1 MKPSIRSVLL
11 ATVILCGLSLF
22 AGAPK
27 IALIAEGCRT
37 NGMVTVRRTV
47 TDAIVQAGYVP
58 LVLPDTHK
66 PDLEDS
72 MLDRA
77 DALVIFGGLKGD
89 VPRRVEFEKRL
100 IRAAAARKMPIV
112 GFCHGLQTINRALG
126 GTIHRNPTNVAVKI
140 VHHDSISPYVRDCFH
155 SADVKPGTLIARAL
169 GEGRQRINTSHYY
182 SIDKLADGFEV
193 TATAE
198 DGVIEAVEHRTL
210 PITAFQFHP
219 ERLSPSDPRF
229 AELIRLALERR

>member
-1 MKPSIRSVLL
+1 MKLLNRPSFFAVAVLCVSS
-11 ATVILCGLSLF
+11 AF

-66 PDLEDS
+66 PELEDA
-72 MLDRA
+72 MLEHA

-89 VPRRVEFEKRL
+89 VPRRVEFEMRL
-100 IRAAAARKMPIV
+100 VRAAAAKKMPIV

-126 GTIHRNPTNVAVKI
+126 GTIHLNPTNVSVKI
-140 VHHDSISPYVRDCFH
+140 VHHDTISPYVRDCFH
-155 SADVKPGTLIARAL
+155 TADIKPGTLIARAL

-198 DGVIEAVEHRTL
+198 DGVIEAIEHRTL

>member
-1 MKPSIRSVLL
+1 MALRLISIAAVF
-11 ATVILCGLSLF
+11 LCVFPVF
-22 AGAPK
+22 AGMPK

-66 PDLEDS
+66 PELEDA
-72 MLDRA
+72 MLEHA

-89 VPRRVEFEKRL
+89 VPRRVEFEMRL
-100 IRAAAARKMPIV
+100 IRTAAARKMPVV

-126 GTIHRNPTNVAVKI
+126 GTIHRNPTNVSVKI
-140 VHHDSISPYVRDCFH
+140 VHHDTVSPYVRDCFH
-155 SADVKPGTLIARAL
+155 SADIKPGTLIARAL
-169 GEGRQRINTSHYY
+169 GAGRQRINTSHNYC
-182 SIDKLADGFEV
+182 IDKLADGFDV

-198 DGVIEAVEHRTL
+198 DGVIEAIEHRTL

-229 AELIRLALERR
+229 VELIRLALERR

>member
-1 MKPSIRSVLL
+1 MVLRLISITSVF
-11 ATVILCGLSLF
+11 LCAFPIF

-37 NGMVTVRRTV
+37 NGMVMVRRTV

-66 PDLEDS
+66 SELEDS
-72 MLDRA
+72 MLEHA

-89 VPRRVEFEKRL
+89 VPRRVEFEMRL
-100 IRAAAARKMPIV
+100 IRAAAARKMPVV

-126 GTIHRNPTNVAVKI
+126 GTIHRNPTNASVKV
-140 VHHDSISPYVRDCFH
+140 VHHDTVSPYVRDCFH
-155 SADVKPGTLIARAL
+155 SADIKPGTLIARAL
-169 GEGRQRINTSHYY
+169 GAGRQRINTSHNYC
-182 SIDKLADGFEV
+182 IDRLADGFDV